1 MKKTA
6 RDNKPRLKPVT
17 HVELSDEHIKL
28 RGILA
33 IAFLLLGVGL
43 LAYSLTSALSVEA
56 GWQEVEVSSNQINC
70 SGDFVLMY
78 DFSGSSSSA
87 TEQYKRLTNLYTEA
101 TEDAF
106 LIFTPNVLED
116 GVGNVAF
123 LNAHVNETV
132 EVEEALYQALEL
144 VNAYSDRH
152 VFQAPATGMYNLV
165 FFSESDEEAAC
176 FDPARNED
184 NAAWLRELAQYVSD
198 PEAIWLEL
206 LGDNRVRLNVSD
218 DYLRFAE
225 ENEIE
230 AFLDF
235 GWMTNAFLADY
246 LANVLI
252 ENGFCSGYLVSYDG
266 FTRNLD
272 QRGTSYTFRIFD
284 RQGSQIG
291 VPAQMYYTAPAS
303 IVYLRSYPMSEEDRW
318 HYYTYSSGEIVTI
331 FLDTADCMSKSAT
344 NNLVCYSANQSCAEI
359 LLQTADVFIAEQLQT
374 EKLNALTAGGVF
386 SIWCEGQVIRYNDAD
401 LTLELTEDSQYTL
414 SG

>member
-1 MKKTA
+1 MKRTVG
-6 RDNKPRLKPVT
+6 DNRPHLKPVT
-17 HVELSDEHIKL
+17 HVELSDEHVKL

-43 LAYSLTSALSVEA
+43 LAYALTSALSVEA
-56 GWQEVEVSSNQINC
+56 GWQEVEVSSSQMNC

-87 TEQYKRLTNLYTEA
+87 TVQYKRLTNLYTEA

-106 LIFTPNVLED
+106 LLFTPNVLED
-116 GVGNVAF
+116 GVGNVTF

-144 VNAYSDRH
+144 VAAYSDRH

-165 FFSESDEEAAC
+165 FYSGSDEEAAS
-176 FDPARNED
+176 FDPARNAD

-206 LGDNRVRLNVSD
+206 LGDNQVRLNVSD

-230 AFLDF
+230 TFLDF
-235 GWMTNAFLADY
+235 GWMTNAFIADY
-246 LANVLI
+246 LADVLA

-266 FTRNLD
+266 FARNLD
-272 QRGTSYTFRIFD
+272 QRGTNYTLQIFD
-284 RQGSQIG
+284 RQGSEIC

-303 IVYLRSYPMSEEDRW
+303 IVYLRNYPLAEEDMW

-344 NNLVCYSANQSCAEI
+344 DNLVSYSADLGCAEI
-359 LLQTADVFIAEQLQT
+359 LLQTADVFIAETFQT
-374 EKLNALTAGGVF
+374 EKLEALAAGGVF

-401 LTLELTEDSQYTL
+401 LTLELTEGSQYTL